1 MNPAPASASKLELG
15 LSKNKFQ
22 FSLLF
27 LINSFVGAMIGLE
40 RTILPQIAEKEFGL
54 VVKTA
59 ILSFIVVF
67 GFTKAITNY
76 FAGRFSDQWGRKRI
90 LILGWLFA
98 IPVPFL
104 LMWAPSWTWV
114 LVANFFLG
122 ISQGLTWSMTVVM
135 KIDLVGSTRRG
146 LAMGLNEFAGYVSV
160 AASALATGYI
170 ASHYGLRP
178 EPFYLGVAF
187 VACGLLL
194 SVLMVRET
202 KHYVTHE
209 SESHSGSGKASVNTL
224 SQREI
229 FKKTSLSDKYL
240 SSVTQ
245 AGFAN
250 NLNDGMAWGL
260 FPILFA
266 ARGMDLEKIGWLSAL
281 YPATWGLLQIGTGY
295 LSDLWGRKSFIVS
308 GMWIQTAGIFVT
320 MLSSSFD
327 GFAMG
332 GVLLGVG
339 KAMVYPTLLA
349 AIGDVAH
356 PTWRASSVGVY
367 RLWRDSGYAIGALM
381 AGLIADFFGIQS
393 AIGFIGFLTFLSGSI
408 VLLRM
413 TKKPS
418 SG

>member
-1 MNPAPASASKLELG
+1 MSLPSASNFKFG
-15 LSKNKFQ
+15 LRENKFQ
-22 FSLLF
+22 FALLF
-27 LINSFVGAMIGLE
+27 IINSFVGAMIGLE

-67 GFTKAITNY
+67 GLTKAFTNY
-76 FAGRFSDQWGRKRI
+76 FAGRFADQWGRKKI
-90 LILGWLFA
+90 LVMGWLFA

-135 KIDLVGSTRRG
+135 KIDLVGPARRG
-146 LAMGLNEFAGYVSV
+146 LAMGLNEFAGYTSI

-178 EPFYLGVAF
+178 EPFYLGVVF
-187 VACGLLL
+187 VACGLFL
-194 SVLMVRET
+194 SVLMARET
-202 KHYVTHE
+202 KHYVNHE
-209 SESHSGSGKASVNTL
+209 SENRFGGDKASTSIL

-229 FKKTSLSDKYL
+229 FKKTSWSDRNL

-266 ARGMDLEKIGWLSAL
+266 ARGMDLEKIAWLSAL

-320 MLSSSFD
+320 MLSSSFQ
-327 GFAMG
+327 GFAFG
-332 GVLLGVG
+332 GVLLGIG
-339 KAMVYPTLLA
+339 KAIVYPTLLA

-356 PTWRASSVGVY
+356 PAWRASSVGVY
-367 RLWRDSGYAIGALM
+367 RLWRDAGYAIGALT
-381 AGLIADFFGIQS
+381 AGLIADSFGIPS
-393 AIGFIGFLTFLSGSI
+393 AVGFIGFLTFLSGSI
-408 VLLRM
+408 ALFRM
-413 TKKPS
+413 TKKHS
-418 SG
+418 SD